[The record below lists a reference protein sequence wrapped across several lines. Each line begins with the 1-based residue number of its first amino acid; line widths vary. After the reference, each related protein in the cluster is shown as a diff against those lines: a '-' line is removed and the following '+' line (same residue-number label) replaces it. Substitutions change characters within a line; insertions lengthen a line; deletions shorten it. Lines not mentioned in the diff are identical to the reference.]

1 MDMSAAALTPP
12 IIRPDQLSQL
22 RGRYVY
28 LDFARE
34 ADREALRPLAKD
46 ERLWEFT
53 KTLLINDT
61 FDAQFDAYFDGALA
75 TVNEGQAFVIR
86 RTSDDKVIGMTRIHS
101 VIYKDKWAEIG
112 HTWYL
117 PELWG
122 QVYNKECKLL
132 LLQYLFE
139 TVGFYRVQF
148 RIAHQN
154 IRSQRAVEKIGGVR
168 EGVLRK
174 HAIRNDG
181 SRRDTVVY
189 SIIDEEWPE
198 KKALISS
205 SLTTSPSA
213 RPARV

>member
-1 MDMSAAALTPP
+1 MTAALTPP
-12 IIRPDQLSQL
+12 IIRADQLSQL
-22 RGRYVY
+22 RGAYVY
-28 LDFARE
+28 LDFAKE
-34 ADREALRPLAKD
+34 SDREILRPLAKD

-53 KTLLINDT
+53 KTLLIDDT
-61 FDAQFDAYFDGALA
+61 YDAQFDAYFDGALA
-75 TVNEGQAFVIR
+75 TAGEGQAFVIR
-86 RTSDDKVIGMTRIHS
+86 RTSDDSVIGMTRIHS

-112 HTWYL
+112 HTWYV
-117 PELWG
+117 PEIWG

-205 SLTTSPSA
+205 FLTTSPSA
-213 RPARV
+213 HPARL

>member
-1 MDMSAAALTPP
+1 MSVALDPP

-22 RGRYVY
+22 RGAHVY
-28 LDFARE
+28 LEFARE
-34 ADREALRPLAKD
+34 SHREILRPLAKD

-53 KTLLINDT
+53 KTLLITDT
-61 FDAQFDAYFDGALA
+61 YDIQFDAYFDAALA

-86 RTSDDKVIGMTRIHS
+86 RTADDTVLGMTRIHS
-101 VIYKDKWAEIG
+101 VVYKDKWAEIG
-112 HTWYL
+112 HTWYV
-117 PELWG
+117 PEIWG

-139 TVGFYRVQF
+139 TAGLYRVQF

-154 IRSQRAVEKIGGVR
+154 IRSQRAVEKIGGVL

-174 HAIRNDG
+174 HAVRNDG

-198 KKALISS
+198 KKARLQKMVAAS
-205 SLTTSPSA
+205 
-213 RPARV
+213 

>member
-12 IIRPDQLSQL
+12 IIRPDQLSLL

-34 ADREALRPLAKD
+34 ADREVLRPLAKD